1 MSDFSY
7 REDTILTE
15 KMDQQGGGNVMKKV
29 VSFFIFV
36 SLIVV
41 VPGIAMSVTQVVDFE
56 SRTTCLTV
64 EA

>member
-1 MSDFSY
+1 
-7 REDTILTE
+7 
-15 KMDQQGGGNVMKKV
+15 MKKV